1 MLPFNV
7 FPGIFKYN
15 LSGTYNKERDKL
27 LDSVIFGI
35 LQGIFEWLP
44 ISSQGNIVLV
54 MVGLMGMD
62 PGNALNFAIFLHTG
76 TLFSVIVYFRN
87 DIINLLK
94 SLRTY
99 RPGYSQENDRVI
111 TFLLVSTIITGTLG
125 FFLYKSIRMATFSG
139 EVFLGLVGL
148 ALIITGILQKISEK
162 GKVKF
167 TKPNFKDSVLMGIL
181 QGLAIVPGISRSGI
195 TVSGLLLRKYD
206 SKEALRLS
214 FLMSIPAVLGAE
226 IGLALLDS
234 LPKISFTDALI
245 GVLSSF
251 IIGLLT
257 IHVLIKLTKRMKF
270 WVFCILIGILALVPF
285 LGFLF

>member
-1 MLPFNV
+1 MPFNV
-7 FPGIFKYN
+7 FPDIFKYN
-15 LSGTYNKERDKL
+15 LSGTYNKERDYV
-27 LDSVIFGI
+27 LDSLIFGV

-44 ISSQGNIVLV
+44 ISSQGNLVLV

-76 TLFSVIVYFRN
+76 TLLSVIVYFRE
-87 DIINLLK
+87 DVIRILK

-99 RPGYSQENDRVI
+99 KRGYSDENNSLL
-111 TFLLVSTIITGTLG
+111 TFLIISTIITGALG
-125 FFLYKSIRMATFSG
+125 FILYKSIQTVAFTG
-139 EVFLGLVGL
+139 EAFLGLVGL

-195 TVSGLLLRKYD
+195 TVSAFLLRKYEP
-206 SKEALRLS
+206 KEALRLS

-226 IGLALLDS
+226 IGLALMGS
-234 LPKISFTDALI
+234 LPEISISEALT
-245 GVLSSF
+245 GVLTSF
-251 IIGLLT
+251 IVGLIA
-257 IHVLIKLTKRMKF
+257 IHLLIKLTGKIKF
-270 WVFCILIGILALVPF
+270 WLFCILIGILALVPF

>member
-214 FLMSIPAVLGAE
+214 FLMSK
-226 IGLALLDS
+226 IGRA
-234 LPKISFTDALI
+234 
-245 GVLSSF
+245 
-251 IIGLLT
+251 
-257 IHVLIKLTKRMKF
+257 HV
-270 WVFCILIGILALVPF
+270 
-285 LGFLF
+285 